1 MVRVKCIA
9 ENSHCVASIT
19 VRARKG
25 TNGTNGTNSTNDKES
40 TMMIGNKA
48 HKILGII
55 HYQVQDCNK
64 TQNH

>member
-25 TNGTNGTNSTNDKES
+25 ARVKGS

-48 HKILGII
+48 HKILGIMHRQI
-55 HYQVQDCNK
+55 DTDK
-64 TQNH
+64 TK

>member
-25 TNGTNGTNSTNDKES
+25 TRVPGA

-48 HKILGII
+48 HKILGIM
-55 HYQVQDCNK
+55 HRPVQDTRK
-64 TQNH
+64 EIK